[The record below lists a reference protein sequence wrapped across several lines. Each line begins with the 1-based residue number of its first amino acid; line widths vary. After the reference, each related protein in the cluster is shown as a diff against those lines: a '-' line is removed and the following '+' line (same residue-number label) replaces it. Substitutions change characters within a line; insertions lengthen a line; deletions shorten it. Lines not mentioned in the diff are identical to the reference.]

1 MATAPTR
8 PSRRSRI
15 WFALIGLTLL
25 LLVCVAPVTIGAAMG
40 RGPVSIT
47 IAPPDPDSAMVHH
60 HWVSAMLS
68 GDEPAALELLA
79 EPDPARRQQRVRSYL
94 SRTDALIRL
103 TAAGGLLGPYLERFE
118 LLGSVTGEHERQRTG
133 LSEVYFA
140 RGSLCYAT
148 RMEAIEGT
156 WRVIEWASAG
166 NACAR
171 FLEKSLPGA
180 PPGREAGAEI
190 AAVHTTWA
198 NAMFSGD
205 VAAAA
210 PLVAEAGAEERQH
223 RAQFYAELTAA
234 VVGGGAERF
243 GPRQG
248 YEILKPFPQNA
259 RHQVG
264 YARAVYERGQLC
276 FRADLHYREGQW
288 LVNRWSLVI
297 PEACVA

>member
-1 MATAPTR
+1 MATTPTR

-15 WFALIGLTLL
+15 WFALIGLALL
-25 LLVCVAPVTIGAAMG
+25 LACVAPVTIGATVG
-40 RGPVSIT
+40 RGPVSFT
-47 IAPPDPDSAMVHH
+47 IAPPDPDADVVHR

-79 EPDPARRQQRVRSYL
+79 EPDPARRQQRVRS
-94 SRTDALIRL
+94 SMARTDSLIRL
-103 TAAGGLLGPYLERFE
+103 TAAGGLIGPYLDQFE
-118 LLGSVTGEHERQRTG
+118 LLGSIAGDDERQRTG

-148 RMEAIEGT
+148 RMVKAEGG
-156 WRVIEWASAG
+156 WRVVEWAAAG
-166 NACAR
+166 NICAR
-171 FLEKSLPGA
+171 FLERSLPGA
-180 PPGREAGAEI
+180 PPSRQAAAEAAT
-190 AAVHTTWA
+190 VHATWA
-198 NAMFSGD
+198 NAIFSGD

-210 PLVAEAGAEERQH
+210 PLVAETDAEGR
-223 RAQFYAELTAA
+223 RSLAQLYAELTMA

-276 FRADLHYREGQW
+276 FRADLHHRDGQW
-288 LVNRWSLVI
+288 LVNRWILVI
-297 PEACVA
+297 PEACMA